1 MFTVAWVLLGAAVA
15 VIEGLALVNRKKGDT
30 LSEHVWAVM
39 KLGRA
44 ARVVLV
50 LFWCWLSIHLVTGGW
65 I

>member
-1 MFTVAWVLLGAAVA
+1 MFTVAWGLVGTAVA
-15 VIEGLALVNRKKGDT
+15 VIEGLALVNRRKGDT
-30 LSEHVWAVM
+30 LSEHVWALL

-50 LFWCWLSIHLVTGGW
+50 LFWTWLGIHLFTGGW